1 MKMSNSIVIRRPLE
15 EVFAFMSNIEHEP
28 QWRPNVMEVKVT
40 SGLPLRQ
47 GSTYLYVVKMMNRQM
62 RTEGKITAFEPNRGW
77 SFEGALGTSSV
88 KGNVAFEPANEG
100 TKVTLGGETTLRGLL
115 NLFAPIMRGMM
126 GRQVSGDLQNLKKL
140 LESGR

>member
-15 EVFAFMSNIEHEP
+15 DVFAFMSNIEHEP

-62 RTEGKITAFEPNRGW
+62 RTEGKITSFEPNRGW
-77 SFEGALGTSSV
+77 SFESVSGAIPL
-88 KGNVAFEPANEG
+88 KGNVALEPAHEG
-100 TKVTLGGETTLRGLL
+100 TKVTLGGEVTLRGLL
-115 NLFAPIMRGMM
+115 NLFAPLMRGMM
-126 GRQVSGDLQNLKKL
+126 GRRVNGDLQNLKKL
-140 LESGR
+140 MESGR

>member
-1 MKMSNSIVIRRPLE
+1 MKMSNSVEIRRPLE

-62 RTEGKITAFEPNRGW
+62 RTEGKITAFEPSRGW
-77 SFEGALGTSSV
+77 AFESVSGAFPV